1 LNKRKKI
8 AIVANTTWNIY
19 NFRMPLLRALEAQG
33 HQVVVIAPLDEHI
46 VYLNQLRHT
55 THQSIKHLA
64 RKGRNP
70 ISEIRLLM
78 EFFRIFRKEKPDLVI
93 NYTIKPNI
101 YGNWAA
107 VLRGV
112 PSICVVTG
120 LGYTFIHNGI
130 INQISQRLYQ
140 FSFRKATKVIFEN
153 EDDYALFIKDKICT
167 PEQGIAVK
175 GCGVDTNFFKP
186 QIAKLSKSE
195 QKVFTFIGRLLYDK
209 GVEEFVNAA
218 RLVKKEFPEAIFLI
232 AGELDHDNPAAV
244 PEGILSQW
252 IENQH
257 VTYIGHVQDIR
268 PVIEISDLIVL
279 PSYREG
285 MPRVIL
291 EALSMGKP
299 VITTETAGCRET
311 VEEGKNGFLVP
322 IKNVPELAETIRVC
336 CRLSPERL
344 LAMGQYSRKKA
355 LSEFDEQIIVNRFM
369 EIINDIL
376 GVKSRVAI

>member
-1 LNKRKKI
+1 MNKRKKI
-8 AIVANTTWNIY
+8 AVVANTTWNIY
-19 NFRMPLLRALEAQG
+19 NFRMPLVRALEAQG

-46 VYLNQLRHT
+46 VYLNQLRYT
-55 THQSIKHLA
+55 THQPLKHLA

-70 ISEIRLLM
+70 VSEIRLLF
-78 EFFRIFRKEKPDLVI
+78 EFLKIFRREKPDLVI

-107 VLRGV
+107 ILRGI

-130 INQISQRLYQ
+130 TNEISRKLYR

-153 EDDYALFIKDKICT
+153 EDDCALFIKDKICT
-167 PEQGIAVK
+167 AEQAIAVK
-175 GCGVDTNFFKP
+175 GCGVNTTHFKP
-186 QIAKLSKSE
+186 LAHKHTHHE
-195 QKVFTFIGRLLYDK
+195 QKIFTFIGRLLYDK

-218 RLVKKEFPEAIFLI
+218 RLVKKEFPEAIFWI

-244 PEGILSQW
+244 PEEILSQW

-257 VTYIGHVQDIR
+257 VKYIGHVQDIR
-268 PVIEISDLIVL
+268 PVIENSDIIVL

-291 EALSMGKP
+291 EALSMAKP

-322 IKNVPELAETIRVC
+322 IRNIPELAETMREC
-336 CRLSPERL
+336 CRLSHERL
-344 LAMGQYSRKKA
+344 LAMGQCSREKA
-355 LSEFDEQIIVNRFM
+355 LKEFDEQIIVNRFM
-369 EIINDIL
+369 EVINDVL
-376 GVKSRVAI
+376 GIKSRVEV

>member
-19 NFRMPLLRALEAQG
+19 NFRMPLVRALEAQG

-55 THQSIKHLA
+55 THQPIKHLA

-70 ISEIRLLM
+70 VSEMRLLL
-78 EFFRIFRKEKPDLVI
+78 EFSRIFRREKPDLVI

-101 YGNWAA
+101 YGNLAA
-107 VLRGV
+107 ALRGI

-130 INQISQRLYQ
+130 TNQISQKLYQ

-153 EDDYALFIKDKICT
+153 EDDCALFIKDKICT
-167 PEQGIAVK
+167 KEQGVAVK

-186 QIAKLSKSE
+186 QKPKLPKTE

-209 GVEEFVNAA
+209 GVEEFVKAA
-218 RLVKKEFPEAIFLI
+218 RLVKKEFPEAVFLI
-232 AGELDHDNPAAV
+232 AGELDQDNPAAV
-244 PEGILSQW
+244 PEEVLSQW

-257 VTYIGHVQDIR
+257 VKYVGHVQDIR
-268 PVIEISDLIVL
+268 SVIEDSDIIVL

-285 MPRVIL
+285 MPRVVL
-291 EALSMGKP
+291 EALSMAKP

-311 VEEGKNGFLVP
+311 IEEGKNGFLVP
-322 IKNVPELAETIRVC
+322 IKNVPELAETMREC

-344 LAMGQYSRKKA
+344 LAMGQFSREKA
-355 LSEFDEQIIVNRFM
+355 LKEFDEQIIINRFM
-369 EIINDIL
+369 EIINDVL
-376 GVKSRVAI
+376 GIKNRVTA

>member
-19 NFRMPLLRALEAQG
+19 NFRMPLIRALETQG
-33 HQVVVIAPLDEHI
+33 HQVVVIAPLDEYI
-46 VYLNQLRHT
+46 VYLNQLRYT
-55 THQSIKHLA
+55 THQPIKHLA

-70 ISEIRLLM
+70 LSEMRLIF
-78 EFFRIFRKEKPDLVI
+78 EFLRIFRKEKPDLVI

-107 VLRGV
+107 VLSGIS
-112 PSICVVTG
+112 SICVVTG
-120 LGYTFIHNGI
+120 LGYSFIHNGI
-130 INQISQRLYQ
+130 TNQISQKLYQ

-153 EDDYALFIKDKICT
+153 EDDCALFINDKICT
-167 PEQGIAVK
+167 VEQGIAVK

-186 QIAKLSKSE
+186 QKPKLPQNE

-209 GVEEFVNAA
+209 GVEEFVKAA
-218 RLVKKEFPEAIFLI
+218 RLVKKEFPEAVFWI

-244 PEGILSQW
+244 PEEILSQW

-257 VTYIGHVQDIR
+257 IKYIGHVQDIR
-268 PVIEISDLIVL
+268 PVIEDSDIIVL

-291 EALSMGKP
+291 EALAVGKP
-299 VITTETAGCRET
+299 VITTDTAGCRET

-322 IKNVPELAETIRVC
+322 VKNVPELAESMREC
-336 CRLSPERL
+336 CRLSTERL
-344 LAMGQYSRKKA
+344 LAMGQFSRNKA
-355 LSEFDEQIIVNRFM
+355 LLEFDEKIIVNRFM
-369 EIINDIL
+369 EIINEIL
-376 GVKSRVAI
+376 GINTKVTV